1 MNFYIV
7 DDDRLFS
14 QKLKEDVNIYFS
26 DMDDLNI
33 TIINESFAKV
43 LDVKV
48 MDVIFLDVDLNTSYT
63 GLNLAQ
69 YVQHN
74 LPNAI
79 LIFISNHEEFVF
91 PALSYNIFQF
101 IRKSHYDNDLNT
113 VLSQLNKHLLE
124 NNKKIIIQQNGRKT
138 SIQMNEI
145 KFIMVMGHDLFIKT
159 IDNDYTIVSSLKK
172 FMEKIN
178 NINFIQIQ
186 KNVVINF
193 NYAKEVRTTKVIL
206 VDNQEFNVGRI
217 YKQNLMKQYEEFL
230 LK

>member
-14 QKLKEDVNIYFS
+14 QKLKKDIKSYFNNT
-26 DMDDLNI
+26 DDLNI
-33 TIINESFAKV
+33 TILNESFEKI

-48 MDVIFLDVDLNTSYT
+48 IDVIFLDIDLNTSYT

-69 YVQHN
+69 YVQRN
-74 LPNAI
+74 FPTAI

-91 PALSYNIFQF
+91 SALSYNIFQF
-101 IRKSHYDNDLNT
+101 IRKSNYDNDLNT
-113 VLSQLNKHLLE
+113 VLSQLKQHLLE

-138 SIQMNEI
+138 SIQMNDI
-145 KFIMVMGHDLFIKT
+145 KFIMVIGHDLFLKT
-159 IDNDYTIVSSLKK
+159 INNDYTIVSSLKK
-172 FMEKIN
+172 FMEQIN

-193 NYAKEVRTTKVIL
+193 NYAKEVKTTKVIL

-217 YKQNLMKQYEEFL
+217 YKQNLIKQYEEFL

>member
-14 QKLKEDVNIYFS
+14 QKLKKDINLYFN
-26 DMDDLNI
+26 DLDDLSI
-33 TIINESFAKV
+33 TIISESFEKI
-43 LDVKV
+43 LDVK
-48 MDVIFLDVDLNTSYT
+48 MIDVIFLDVDLNTSYT
-63 GLNLAQ
+63 GLNLAT
-69 YVQHN
+69 YIQHN
-74 LPNAI
+74 FPNVI

-101 IRKSHYDNDLNT
+101 IRKNNYDNDLNT

-138 SIQMNEI
+138 SIQINEI

-159 IDNDYTIVSSLKK
+159 INNDYTIVSSLKK
-172 FMEKIN
+172 FMEQIN
-178 NINFIQIQ
+178 NIDFIQIQ

-193 NYAKEVRTTKVIL
+193 NYAKEVKKTKVIL
-206 VDNQEFNVGRI
+206 IDNQEFNVGRI
-217 YKQNLMKQYEEFL
+217 YKQNLMSQYEEFL